1 MTEKD
6 KKRVI
11 DFDFFENLTGDLSAP
26 AAPEVEAVGSR
37 IRALRQEKGVS
48 LEDVSRLTGF
58 EVTFLADVEAG
69 RAQPQLGA
77 MIRLS
82 KALDSAFGRLV
93 SGTGTRLYS
102 ITRRHE
108 RRTVAR
114 STSAGGSKTA
124 YAYKSLAPDVKG
136 RHMEALMVQLTATAE
151 RDVSVHD
158 GEEFIFV
165 LEGRWPW
172 KSAATASSS
181 SPGTAPTTF
190 PRRRISSPRRRGRR
204 RSWPFCTPRPPKT
217 ASRAVIRR
225 CAAPCGRCGVLGVRL
240 APPGLRALADGP
252 RRRFFDAAQGMRRVF
267 GDRRPARGR
276 DPALRSAVRSLRR
289 TILAVLCARTSSK

>member
-58 EVTFLADVEAG
+58 EVSFLADVEAG

-82 KALDSAFGRLV
+82 KALDGAFGRLV

-108 RRTVAR
+108 RRAVAR

-165 LEGRWPW
+165 LDGTVALEIGSDRFELEPGD
-172 KSAATASSS
+172 SAYYLSTTPHFITAKE
-181 SPGTAPTTF
+181 GTA
-190 PRRRISSPRRRGRR
+190 
-204 RSWPFCTPRPPKT
+204 
-217 ASRAVIRR
+217 
-225 CAAPCGRCGVLGVRL
+225 
-240 APPGLRALADGP
+240 
-252 RRRFFDAAQGMRRVF
+252 
-267 GDRRPARGR
+267 
-276 DPALRSAVRSLRR
+276 
-289 TILAVLCARTSSK
+289 TILAVLYAQTS

>member
-11 DFDFFENLTGDLSAP
+11 DFDFFENLTGDLSSP

-69 RAQPQLGA
+69 RSQPQLGA

-82 KALDSAFGRLV
+82 KALDSAFGRLI

-108 RRTVAR
+108 RRAVAR

-136 RHMEALMVQLTATAE
+136 RHMEAVMVQLTATAE

-165 LEGRWPW
+165 LEGSVALEIGSDRFELEPGD
-172 KSAATASSS
+172 SAYYLSTTPHFITAKE
-181 SPGTAPTTF
+181 GTA
-190 PRRRISSPRRRGRR
+190 
-204 RSWPFCTPRPPKT
+204 
-217 ASRAVIRR
+217 
-225 CAAPCGRCGVLGVRL
+225 
-240 APPGLRALADGP
+240 
-252 RRRFFDAAQGMRRVF
+252 
-267 GDRRPARGR
+267 
-276 DPALRSAVRSLRR
+276 
-289 TILAVLCARTSSK
+289 TILAVLYAQTS